1 MAQRHIYILD
11 TCVLL
16 HDPKSLFKFQNNDVY
31 LPLAVI
37 DDLDDQKARKEAVA
51 ASAREVFRQLKPL
64 NLDQIGD
71 EGIPLNKEGGKLFI
85 YNHDKQSETP
95 NITRMNSDNALI
107 VCCLVLQAKFP
118 DQKVT
123 IVTKDTGLRVRAA
136 AYGCLTENYRSD
148 LIEDGI
154 YSGVRYITTT
164 LIPAEAKVEVQSIN
178 KKLKAKLENLNPN
191 EFVIFQT
198 PKKAEEIVTS
208 KVYHHFDGFLYEVA
222 ATTDTFMG
230 IKPKNIEQ
238 ECAMQLL
245 IDQRIH
251 MVCLSGKA
259 GSSWW

>member
-1 MAQRHIYILD
+1 LAQRHIYILD

-164 LIPAEAKVEVQSIN
+164 LIPTEAKVEV
-178 KKLKAKLENLNPN
+178 
-191 EFVIFQT
+191 
-198 PKKAEEIVTS
+198 
-208 KVYHHFDGFLYEVA
+208 
-222 ATTDTFMG
+222 
-230 IKPKNIEQ
+230 
-238 ECAMQLL
+238 
-245 IDQRIH
+245 
-251 MVCLSGKA
+251 
-259 GSSWW
+259 